1 MVPECIRVDLTRHI
15 ASKLGDLQEEAR
27 YGFDKELGPCEDWT
41 LVPVYQ
47 KMTRIVTLLSGRVFV
62 GRPLSR
68 EEEWI
73 DINISY
79 TLFCMQARAAI
90 EAYPAW
96 MRDIVAPYLKE
107 VKSLWQFKRK
117 GAMLLKPM
125 TEEMLAKEGG
135 EKLFREGESDEQGTM
150 MSWILSRTPF
160 DRRSDAMLMGE
171 SQMSCKYYF
180 ILLFVLLMERKCRWL
195 PFIQH
200 PWLQQQQFT
209 ISLHIPNTSLHC
221 GRRSRKC

>member
-1 MVPECIRVDLTRHI
+1 VVPECIRVDLTRHI

-27 YGFDKELGPCEDWT
+27 YGFDKELGPCDDWT
-41 LVPVYQ
+41 PVPVYQ

-68 EEEWI
+68 EVGWI

-79 TLFCMQARAAI
+79 TLFCVQARAAI

-96 MRDIVAPYLKE
+96 ARDIVAPYLKE
-107 VKSLWQFKRK
+107 VRGLWQFKRR

-125 TEEMLAKEGG
+125 IDEMLAREGS

-160 DRRSDAMLMGE
+160 DRRSDAILMGE
-171 SQMSCKYYF
+171 SQMSCK
-180 ILLFVLLMERKCRWL
+180 CSL
-195 PFIQH
+195 PS
-200 PWLQQQQFT
+200 
-209 ISLHIPNTSLHC
+209 SLSC
-221 GRRSRKC
+221 

>member
-1 MVPECIRVDLTRHI
+1 
-15 ASKLGDLQEEAR
+15 
-27 YGFDKELGPCEDWT
+27 
-41 LVPVYQ
+41 
-47 KMTRIVTLLSGRVFV
+47 MTRIVTLLSGRVFV

-79 TLFCMQARAAI
+79 TLFCVQARAAI
-90 EAYPAW
+90 EAYPSW

-107 VKSLWQFKRK
+107 VKGLWHFKRR

-125 TEEMLAKEGG
+125 IDEMLAKEGS

-160 DRRSDAMLMGE
+160 ERRSDAMLMGE
-171 SQMSCKYYF
+171 SQISCKYYLATLSAV
-180 ILLFVLLMERKCRWL
+180 ILVC
-195 PFIQH
+195 
-200 PWLQQQQFT
+200 
-209 ISLHIPNTSLHC
+209 
-221 GRRSRKC
+221 

>member
-1 MVPECIRVDLTRHI
+1 VVPECIRVDLTRHI

-27 YGFDKELGPCEDWT
+27 YGFEKELGPCEDWT
-41 LVPVYQ
+41 PIHVYQ

-79 TLFCMQARAAI
+79 TLFCVQARAAI
-90 EAYPAW
+90 QAYPAC

-107 VKSLWQFKRK
+107 VKGLWQFKRR

-125 TEEMLAKEGG
+125 IDEMLAKEGS

-160 DRRSDAMLMGE
+160 ERRSDAMLMGE
-171 SQMSCKYYF
+171 SQMSCMYYF
-180 ILLFVLLMERKCRWL
+180 TLLIVLLMERQCRWL
-195 PFIQH
+195 PFTQH
-200 PWLQQQQFT
+200 PWLQRQQFT
-209 ISLHIPNTSLHC
+209 ILLPTLNTSL
-221 GRRSRKC
+221 RYERKSRKC